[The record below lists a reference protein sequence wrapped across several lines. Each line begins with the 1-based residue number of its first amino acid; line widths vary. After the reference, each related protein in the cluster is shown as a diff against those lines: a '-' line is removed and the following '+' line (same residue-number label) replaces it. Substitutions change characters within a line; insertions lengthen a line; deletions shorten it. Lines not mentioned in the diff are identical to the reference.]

1 MTGDAKFSRIPAR
14 AADLEL
20 TAADWRVLHVI
31 GLYADK
37 AGHACPSLE
46 RIAKITRIE
55 RRHVTR
61 STKRLAQLG
70 LIHYERLP
78 QGAGGWANNR
88 YQILYDVTA
97 EVFPPLGTPADNCG
111 AVTQPE
117 TPANP
122 PSGAPTAGNT
132 PSADRAN
139 GPTGP
144 WYVTTGIGSPALRD
158 LSSEARAVLT
168 ALARQYNGRN
178 NGLLTFTHTSGA
190 VLGLTTEGTDRALAE
205 LQAAGL
211 IDARGTTRP
220 GRQSRLRPRQPR
232 RFLLRLSPN

>member
-70 LIHYERLP
+70 LIHYERRR
-78 QGAGGWANNR
+78 QGDGWANNR
-88 YQILYDVTA
+88 YQILY
-97 EVFPPLGTPADNCG
+97 
-111 AVTQPE
+111 
-117 TPANP
+117 
-122 PSGAPTAGNT
+122 APD
-132 PSADRAN
+132 SQR
-139 GPTGP
+139 
-144 WYVTTGIGSPALRD
+144 WGSPLSRPGQWSD
-158 LSSEARAVLT
+158 LPLVCDHRHRKPG
-168 ALARQYNGRN
+168 LARPVFRCKG
-178 NGLLTFTHTSGA
+178 GA
-190 VLGLTTEGTDRALAE
+190 HRAGSTIQPSQQWPPDLHRHE
-205 LQAAGL
+205 RRG
-211 IDARGTTRP
+211 ARP
-220 GRQSRLRPRQPR
+220 DY
-232 RFLLRLSPN
+232 

>member
-20 TAADWRVLHVI
+20 TAADWRVLHAI

-37 AGHACPSLE
+37 AGHAYPSLE

-70 LIHYERLP
+70 LIHYERRR
-78 QGAGGWANNR
+78 QGDGWANNR
-88 YQILYDVTA
+88 YQILYAPD
-97 EVFPPLGTPADNCG
+97 EVFPPVGTPERTSKEMPE
-111 AVTQPE
+111 VFPE
-117 TPANP
+117 TKA
-122 PSGAPTAGNT
+122 GAGVPNGGDS

-139 GPTGP
+139 GPTCL
-144 WYVTTGIGSPALRD
+144 WYVTTGIGSPAWRA
-158 LSSEARAVLT
+158 LSSDARAVLI

-178 NGLLTFTHTSGA
+178 NGLLTFTATSGA

-211 IDARGTTRP
+211 IDARGDR
-220 GRQSRLRPRQPR
+220 S
-232 RFLLRLSPN
+232 

>member
-14 AADLEL
+14 ATDLEL

-55 RRHVTR
+55 RRHITR

-78 QGAGGWANNR
+78 QGDGGGNNR
-88 YQILYDVTA
+88 YQILYAPD
-97 EVFPPLGTPADNCG
+97 EVFPPVGTPDNNCG
-111 AVTQPE
+111 GVTQPE
-117 TPANP
+117 IPANP
-122 PSGAPTAGNT
+122 PFGVPTGGNT

-139 GPTGP
+139 GPTCL
-144 WYVTTGIGSPALRD
+144 WY
-158 LSSEARAVLT
+158 
-168 ALARQYNGRN
+168 
-178 NGLLTFTHTSGA
+178 
-190 VLGLTTEGTDRALAE
+190 
-205 LQAAGL
+205 
-211 IDARGTTRP
+211 
-220 GRQSRLRPRQPR
+220 
-232 RFLLRLSPN
+232 